1 MNQKLWPA
9 LALIATA
16 ALLPACNSGGNAMFR
31 QPSSLTPAVAPATG
45 VQTQSPANVPN
56 SPYVLSAQSSGPF
69 INFSVYNMG
78 TTDLQV
84 KQSDFALINAE
95 TREVNPYDKANT
107 VIDLPQPSVVKP
119 NETLNGRAIFRRVN
133 SPVGYRLVYKPDS
146 VGTYAD
152 VSPASGTGT
161 PTL

>member
-9 LALIATA
+9 LAILVTA

-31 QPSSLTPAVAPATG
+31 KPSSLTPVAAPAAASPA
-45 VQTQSPANVPN
+45 QAPANVPH
-56 SPYVLSAQSSGPF
+56 SPYVLSAQCSGPF

-95 TREVNPYDKANT
+95 SREVNPYDKANT

-119 NETLNGRAIFRRVN
+119 NETLSGRAIFRKVS
-133 SPVGYRLVYKPDS
+133 SPVGYRLVYKPDG
-146 VGTYAD
+146 VGTFAD
-152 VSPASGTGT
+152 VAAASA
-161 PTL
+161 PPPPRN